1 MVCRADDSATL
12 AARLP
17 SHCRCIC
24 IPTGFF
30 DSPYRLVLA
39 WFGPSIAIFF
49 ARKVIRLP
57 MVFHWRITHT
67 WSSHL
72 ILGYDGMLCTI
83 LFSGWY
89 TFWYL
94 FIEAVILLLP
104 AS

>member
-12 AARLP
+12 VARLP

-49 ARKVIRLP
+49 CEEGYSVANGVSLAHHTYL
-57 MVFHWRITHT
+57 VFTFDT
-67 WSSHL
+67 W
-72 ILGYDGMLCTI
+72 
-83 LFSGWY
+83 
-89 TFWYL
+89 
-94 FIEAVILLLP
+94 V
-104 AS
+104 